1 MKSTV
6 SLDNY
11 LRQSLINLNRIDN
24 EVLCKTT
31 RLRSPLLNQ
40 SDTIND
46 TTMDNNQL
54 ANSLNN
60 CEIIKRKLIQIKKKN
75 NSTLDLSMTSK
86 SYQYRLESARSKIK
100 ELNKNNCTFHPVID
114 KMSKR
119 LAEYLESL
127 NQRTKRKKINKSSN
141 NSFIS
146 EYKYSPYSNRINSSV
161 DNNST
166 GAFYLYEK
174 SKRSRERKQL
184 KKDYEEKQRLKN
196 EKEELNKMFKPTLYK
211 KTNDKIITH
220 HKPNNSMYII
230 NKEKKNLQRELLSQ
244 FNEGKQ
250 CTFKPMLCIN
260 NLSNDETLIQTQIP
274 YINDY
279 VNERRKNKSTSKAKS
294 KTINAT
300 KRKYIVTIPKKDER
314 KKKLSRHTNI
324 YVKEQRKIMGTSL
337 FYE

>member
-11 LRQSLINLNRIDN
+11 LRQSLINFNRIDN

-31 RLRSPLLNQ
+31 RLRSPLYSQ
-40 SDTIND
+40 SDNNND
-46 TTMDNNQL
+46 TSIDNNQL

-75 NSTLDLSMTSK
+75 NSTLDLSITSK

-100 ELNKNNCTFHPVID
+100 ELNKNNFTFHPVID

-119 LAEYLESL
+119 LAEYIEP
-127 NQRTKRKKINKSSN
+127 RTKRKKCN
-141 NSFIS
+141 NSFVS
-146 EYKYSPYSNRINSSV
+146 EFKYSPYSNRMNSSV

-184 KKDYEEKQRLKN
+184 KKEYEQKQKIKK
-196 EKEELNKMFKPTLYK
+196 EKEELSKMFKPTLYK
-211 KTNDKIITH
+211 RENDKIITH
-220 HKPNNSMYII
+220 HRLNNSMYIA
-230 NKEKKNLQRELLSQ
+230 NKEKQNLQRELLSQ

-250 CTFKPMLCIN
+250 CTFKPMLCIS
-260 NLSNDETLIQTQIP
+260 NLSNDETLIQSQVP

-279 VNERRKNKSTSKAKS
+279 VNERRKNKSTSKANS
-294 KTINAT
+294 NTINTT
-300 KRKYIVTIPKKDER
+300 KRKYIATIPQSDKRE
-314 KKKLSRHTNI
+314 KKLCRHANTPER
-324 YVKEQRKIMGTSL
+324 VKEQRKIMGTSL

>member
-11 LRQSLINLNRIDN
+11 LRQSLINFNRIDN

-31 RLRSPLLNQ
+31 RLRSPLYSQ
-40 SDTIND
+40 SDNNND
-46 TTMDNNQL
+46 TSIDNNQL

-75 NSTLDLSMTSK
+75 NSTLDLSITSK

-100 ELNKNNCTFHPVID
+100 ELNKNNFTFHPVID

-119 LAEYLESL
+119 LAEYIEP
-127 NQRTKRKKINKSSN
+127 RTKRKKGN
-141 NSFIS
+141 NSFVS
-146 EYKYSPYSNRINSSV
+146 EFKYSPYSNRMNSSV

-184 KKDYEEKQRLKN
+184 KKEYEQKQKIKK
-196 EKEELNKMFKPTLYK
+196 EKEELSKMFKPTLYK
-211 KTNDKIITH
+211 RVNDKIITH
-220 HKPNNSMYII
+220 HRLNNSMYIV

-250 CTFKPMLCIN
+250 CTFKPMLCIS
-260 NLSNDETLIQTQIP
+260 NLSNDETLIQSQVP

-279 VNERRKNKSTSKAKS
+279 VNERRKNKSTSKANS
-294 KTINAT
+294 NTINTT
-300 KRKYIVTIPKKDER
+300 KRKYIATIPQSDKRE
-314 KKKLSRHTNI
+314 KKLCRHANTPER
-324 YVKEQRKIMGTSL
+324 VKEQRKIMGTSL

>member
-11 LRQSLINLNRIDN
+11 LRQSLINFNRIDN

-31 RLRSPLLNQ
+31 RLRSPLYSQ
-40 SDTIND
+40 SDNNND
-46 TTMDNNQL
+46 TSIDNNQL

-75 NSTLDLSMTSK
+75 NSTLDLSITSK

-100 ELNKNNCTFHPVID
+100 ELNKNNFTFHPVID

-119 LAEYLESL
+119 LAEYIEP
-127 NQRTKRKKINKSSN
+127 RTKRKKCN
-141 NSFIS
+141 NSFAS
-146 EYKYSPYSNRINSSV
+146 ELKYSPYSNRMNSSV

-184 KKDYEEKQRLKN
+184 KKEYEQKQKIKK
-196 EKEELNKMFKPTLYK
+196 EKEELSKMFKPTLYK
-211 KTNDKIITH
+211 RVNDKIITH
-220 HKPNNSMYII
+220 HRLNNSMYIV

-250 CTFKPMLCIN
+250 CTFKPMLCIS
-260 NLSNDETLIQTQIP
+260 NLSNDETLIQSQVP

-279 VNERRKNKSTSKAKS
+279 VNERRKNKSTSKANS
-294 KTINAT
+294 NTINTT
-300 KRKYIVTIPKKDER
+300 KRKYIVTIPQSDKRE
-314 KKKLSRHTNI
+314 KKLCRHANTPER
-324 YVKEQRKIMGTSL
+324 VKEQRKIMGTSL

>member
-11 LRQSLINLNRIDN
+11 LRQSLINFNRIDN

-31 RLRSPLLNQ
+31 RLRSPLYSQ
-40 SDTIND
+40 SDNNND
-46 TTMDNNQL
+46 TSIENNQL

-75 NSTLDLSMTSK
+75 NSTLDLSITSK

-100 ELNKNNCTFHPVID
+100 ELNKNNFTFHPVID

-119 LAEYLESL
+119 LAEYIEP
-127 NQRTKRKKINKSSN
+127 RTKRKKGN
-141 NSFIS
+141 NSFVS
-146 EYKYSPYSNRINSSV
+146 EFKYSPYSNRMNSSV

-184 KKDYEEKQRLKN
+184 KKEYEQKQKIKK
-196 EKEELNKMFKPTLYK
+196 EKEELSKMFKPTLYK
-211 KTNDKIITH
+211 RVNDKIITH
-220 HKPNNSMYII
+220 HRLNNSMYIV

-250 CTFKPMLCIN
+250 CTFKPMLCIS
-260 NLSNDETLIQTQIP
+260 NLSNDETLIQSQVP

-279 VNERRKNKSTSKAKS
+279 VNERRKNKSTSKANS
-294 KTINAT
+294 NTINTT
-300 KRKYIVTIPKKDER
+300 KRKYIVTIPQSDKRE
-314 KKKLSRHTNI
+314 KKLCRHANTPER
-324 YVKEQRKIMGTSL
+324 VKEQRKIMGTSL

>member
-11 LRQSLINLNRIDN
+11 LRQSLINFNRIDN

-31 RLRSPLLNQ
+31 RLRSPLYSQ
-40 SDTIND
+40 SDNNND
-46 TTMDNNQL
+46 TSIDNNQL

-75 NSTLDLSMTSK
+75 NSTLDLSITSK

-100 ELNKNNCTFHPVID
+100 ELNKNNFTFHPVID

-119 LAEYLESL
+119 LAEYIEP
-127 NQRTKRKKINKSSN
+127 RTKRKKCN
-141 NSFIS
+141 NSFVS
-146 EYKYSPYSNRINSSV
+146 EFKYSPYSNRMNSSV

-184 KKDYEEKQRLKN
+184 KKEYEQKQKIKK
-196 EKEELNKMFKPTLYK
+196 EKEELSKMFKPTLYK
-211 KTNDKIITH
+211 RVNDKIITH
-220 HKPNNSMYII
+220 HRLNNSMYIV

-250 CTFKPMLCIN
+250 CTFKPMLCIS
-260 NLSNDETLIQTQIP
+260 NLSNDETLIQSQVP

-279 VNERRKNKSTSKAKS
+279 VNERRKNKSTSKANS
-294 KTINAT
+294 NTINTT
-300 KRKYIVTIPKKDER
+300 KRKYIVTIPQSDKRE
-314 KKKLSRHTNI
+314 KKLCRHANTPER
-324 YVKEQRKIMGTSL
+324 VKEQRKIMGTSL

>member
-11 LRQSLINLNRIDN
+11 LRQSLINFNRIDN

-31 RLRSPLLNQ
+31 RLRSPLYSQ
-40 SDTIND
+40 SDNNND
-46 TTMDNNQL
+46 TSIDNNQL

-75 NSTLDLSMTSK
+75 NSTLDLSITSK

-100 ELNKNNCTFHPVID
+100 ELNKNNFTFHPVID

-119 LAEYLESL
+119 LAEYIEP
-127 NQRTKRKKINKSSN
+127 RTKRKKGN
-141 NSFIS
+141 NSFVS
-146 EYKYSPYSNRINSSV
+146 EFKYSPYSNRMNSSV

-184 KKDYEEKQRLKN
+184 KKEYEQKQKIKK
-196 EKEELNKMFKPTLYK
+196 EKEELSKMFKPTLYK
-211 KTNDKIITH
+211 RVNDKIITH
-220 HKPNNSMYII
+220 HRLNNSMYIV

-250 CTFKPMLCIN
+250 CTFKPMLCIS
-260 NLSNDETLIQTQIP
+260 NLSNDETLIQSQVP

-279 VNERRKNKSTSKAKS
+279 VNEKRKNKSTSKANS
-294 KTINAT
+294 NTINTT
-300 KRKYIVTIPKKDER
+300 KRKYIVTIPQSDKRE
-314 KKKLSRHTNI
+314 KKLCRHANTPER
-324 YVKEQRKIMGTSL
+324 VKEQRKIMGTSL

>member
-11 LRQSLINLNRIDN
+11 LRQSLINFHRIDN

-31 RLRSPLLNQ
+31 RLRSPLYSQ
-40 SDTIND
+40 SDNNND
-46 TTMDNNQL
+46 TSIDNNQL

-75 NSTLDLSMTSK
+75 NSTLDLSITSK

-100 ELNKNNCTFHPVID
+100 ELNKNNFTFHPVID

-119 LAEYLESL
+119 LAEYIEP
-127 NQRTKRKKINKSSN
+127 RTKRKKGN
-141 NSFIS
+141 NSFVS
-146 EYKYSPYSNRINSSV
+146 EFKYSPYSNRMNSSV

-184 KKDYEEKQRLKN
+184 KKEYEQKQKIKK
-196 EKEELNKMFKPTLYK
+196 EKEELSKMFKPTLYK
-211 KTNDKIITH
+211 RVNDKIITH
-220 HKPNNSMYII
+220 HRLNNSVYIA

-250 CTFKPMLCIN
+250 CTFKPMLCIS
-260 NLSNDETLIQTQIP
+260 NLSNDETLIQSQVP
-274 YINDY
+274 YTNDY
-279 VNERRKNKSTSKAKS
+279 VNERRKNKSTSKANS
-294 KTINAT
+294 NTINTT
-300 KRKYIVTIPKKDER
+300 KRKYIATIPQSDKRE
-314 KKKLSRHTNI
+314 KKLCRHANTPER
-324 YVKEQRKIMGTSL
+324 VKEQRKIMGTSL

>member
-11 LRQSLINLNRIDN
+11 LRQSLINFNRIDN

-31 RLRSPLLNQ
+31 RLRSPLYSQ
-40 SDTIND
+40 SDNNND
-46 TTMDNNQL
+46 TSIDNNQL

-75 NSTLDLSMTSK
+75 NSTLDLSITSK

-100 ELNKNNCTFHPVID
+100 ELNKNNFTFHPVID

-119 LAEYLESL
+119 LAEYIEP
-127 NQRTKRKKINKSSN
+127 RTKRKKCN
-141 NSFIS
+141 NSFVS
-146 EYKYSPYSNRINSSV
+146 EFKYSPYSNRMNSSV

-184 KKDYEEKQRLKN
+184 KKEYEQKQKIKK
-196 EKEELNKMFKPTLYK
+196 EKEELSKMFKPTLYK
-211 KTNDKIITH
+211 RVNDKIITH
-220 HKPNNSMYII
+220 HRLNNSMYIA
-230 NKEKKNLQRELLSQ
+230 NKEKQNLQRELLSQ

-250 CTFKPMLCIN
+250 CTFKPMLCIS
-260 NLSNDETLIQTQIP
+260 NLSNDETLIQSQVP

-279 VNERRKNKSTSKAKS
+279 VNERRKNKSTSKANS
-294 KTINAT
+294 NTINTT
-300 KRKYIVTIPKKDER
+300 KRKYIATIPQSDKRE
-314 KKKLSRHTNI
+314 KKLCRHANTPER
-324 YVKEQRKIMGTSL
+324 VKEQRKIMGTSL